1 MDDKLININVMIA
14 DRPYRMKV
22 SADEEGA
29 VRAVA
34 KEINTKVKQYQQA
47 FSSKDKQ
54 DFLAMIAL
62 ENAVEGSKVAVKVK
76 VDEPLNEKL
85 DALDQLLQDHLSG

>member
-34 KEINTKVKQYQQA
+34 KEINQKVKQYQQA
-47 FSSKDKQ
+47 FGSKDKQ

-76 VDEPLNEKL
+76 VDEPLHEKL
-85 DALDQLLQDHLSG
+85 DILDQLLSEHLSG